1 MGMKTLIIAEKP
13 SVGKEIARVLGA
25 TKKNKSYIEGE
36 DIVVTWALGH
46 LLGLKMPEDYKSEW
60 ATWNMESLPLIPE
73 EMQIKPLKNT
83 AGQLKAIKQLSQRKD
98 INKAV
103 VATDAGRE
111 GELVAR
117 WILKYVKFKK
127 PVQRLWISSQT
138 DKAIKNGF
146 KQLQPSK
153 KYDDLYD
160 AAVARSEA
168 DWLVG
173 LNVTRALT
181 VKYED
186 SLSAGRVQTP
196 TLAMVRKQEARI
208 EEFVAETFF
217 TIQLNLDNQIA
228 TLVSGA
234 PEKIKDQVEAEKIV
248 SQLNKQTVKVKEVKE
263 KIQTQLPPLPYDLT
277 ELQREAN
284 QRYQFSAKKTL
295 SVMQTLYERHKVVSY
310 PRTDSKYL
318 TLDMKETLKD
328 RLQAVRGFGAE
339 EVKSI
344 IKKGSRVTQQAVF
357 DDVKVTD
364 HHGIIPTE
372 ERARIEKM
380 DQDEVRIYRMIVER
394 FIGLFLPAYKVA
406 QTTYLLTTTDAT
418 FKLKQE
424 VILENGWRKTESIKE
439 KRRFKQGEQ
448 IKNSVFRAKK
458 ELTKA
463 PGRLTESSL
472 LQAMEKHSL
481 GTPATRA
488 EIIEKLISSELME
501 RKATKLSVSP
511 KGKQLLTLVNPTL
524 VTPELTSNWEKS
536 LEQIAAG
543 KLKKEVFL
551 KQIRIETKQLIK
563 EIKISEQSYKDYSI
577 TTKVCPECGE
587 LLKERSGREGKMLI
601 CSKTTCSYKRF
612 KEPKVSNKRCAQCHR
627 KMEIHEGKAGKFFK
641 CKYCNISEKM
651 DNTKNKKITKH
662 ETKRLMQKVN
672 KEDQEEVESPLALAL
687 KAAMEKQEK

>member
-1 MGMKTLIIAEKP
+1 MKTLIIAEKP

-36 DIVVTWALGH
+36 DVIITWALGH
-46 LLGLKMPEDYKSEW
+46 LLSLKMPEDYKSEW
-60 ATWNMESLPLIPE
+60 ATWDIESLPLIPE
-73 EMQIKPLKNT
+73 KMQIKPLKNT
-83 AGQLKAIKQLSQRKD
+83 TSQLKIIKQLSQRKD
-98 INKAV
+98 IKSAV
-103 VATDAGRE
+103 IATDAGRE

-117 WILKYVKFKK
+117 WILEYVKFKK

-138 DKAIKNGF
+138 DQAIRTGF
-146 KQLQPSK
+146 KQLKPSGQ
-153 KYDDLYD
+153 YDNLYD

-181 VKYED
+181 VKYQD

-208 EEFVAETFF
+208 EEFIAETFF
-217 TIQLNLDNQIA
+217 TIHLTIDGQTARLS
-228 TLVSGA
+228 SGA
-234 PEKIKDQVEAEKIV
+234 PERIKDPNEAQKIV
-248 SQLNKQTVKVKEVKE
+248 DRLTKQAVKVKEVKE
-263 KIQTQLPPLPYDLT
+263 TIQTQLPPLPYDLT

-284 QRYQFSAKKTL
+284 QKYQYSAKKTL
-295 SVMQTLYERHKVVSY
+295 SIMQTLYERHKVVSY
-310 PRTDSKYL
+310 PRTDSKHL
-318 TLDMKETLKD
+318 TSDMKATLKD
-328 RLQAVRGFGAE
+328 RLKAVQGFATE
-339 EVKSI
+339 EINSI
-344 IKKGSRVTQQAVF
+344 IKKGSNVTHTAIF
-357 DDVKVTD
+357 NDAKVTD

-372 ERARIEKM
+372 EKARIEKL
-380 DQDEVRIYRMIVER
+380 DQDELRVYRMIVER

-406 QTTYLLTTTDAT
+406 KTTYIFTSTDAT

-424 VILENGWRKTESIKE
+424 VVIENGWRKAEWIAK
-439 KRRFKQGEQ
+439 KRRFKVGELVE
-448 IKNSVFRAKK
+448 KPVFQVKK

-463 PGRLTESSL
+463 PGRLTESTL
-472 LQAMEKHSL
+472 LQAMEKYGL

-511 KGKQLLTLVNPTL
+511 KGRQLLTLVNPAL
-524 VTPELTSNWEKS
+524 VTPDLTSQWEKS
-536 LEQIAAG
+536 LEKIAAG
-543 KLKKEVFL
+543 KLKKEIFL
-551 KQIRIETKQLIK
+551 EQIKIETKKLVK
-563 EIKISEQSYKDYSI
+563 EIKMSEQSYKDYSLTNKI
-577 TTKVCPECGE
+577 CPDCGE

-601 CSKTTCSYKRF
+601 CSSTTCSYKRF

-651 DNTKNKKITKH
+651 DNKKNKKITKH
-662 ETKRLMQKVN
+662 EAKRLMQKVN
-672 KEDQEEVESPLALAL
+672 KEAKEEVESPLALAL

>member
-1 MGMKTLIIAEKP
+1 MNMKTLIIAEKP

-25 TKKNKSYIEGE
+25 TKNNKSYIEGE
-36 DIVVTWALGH
+36 DVIVTWALGH

-83 AGQLKAIKQLSQRKD
+83 AAQLKSIKQLSQRKD
-98 INKAV
+98 VTKAV
-103 VATDAGRE
+103 IATDAGRE

-117 WILKYVKFKK
+117 WILEYTKFKK

-138 DKAIKNGF
+138 DQAIKNGF
-146 KQLQPSK
+146 KQLQPSG

-160 AAVARSEA
+160 AAIARSEA

-208 EEFVAETFF
+208 EDFVAETFY
-217 TIQLNLDNQIA
+217 TIQLTINGQIA
-228 TLVSGA
+228 LLSSGA
-234 PEKIKDQVEAEKIV
+234 PDKIKDQAEAEKIV
-248 SQLNKQTVKVKEVKE
+248 SHLNKQTVKIKEVKE
-263 KIQTQLPPLPYDLT
+263 KIQTHLPPLPYDLT

-318 TLDMKETLKD
+318 TVDMKETMKE
-328 RLQAVRGFGAE
+328 RLQAVQSFATE
-339 EVKSI
+339 EIRTI
-344 IKKGSRVTQQAVF
+344 IKNGSKATQLSIF
-357 DDVKVTD
+357 DNAKVTD

-380 DQDEVRIYRMIVER
+380 DQDEMRIYRMVVER
-394 FIGLFLPAYKVA
+394 FIGLFLAPYKVA
-406 QTTYLLTTTDAT
+406 QTTYLLTTSDAA

-424 VILENGWRKTESIKE
+424 VVLESGWKKLESTKE
-439 KRRFKQGEQ
+439 KRRFKENEK
-448 IKNSVFRAKK
+448 IDNPVFKVKK

-472 LQAMEKHSL
+472 LQAMEKHNL

-501 RKATKLSVSP
+501 RKATKLTVSP

-524 VTPELTSNWEKS
+524 VTPELTSQWEKS
-536 LEQIAAG
+536 LEQIATG

-551 KQIRIETKQLIK
+551 KQIRIETQKLIK
-563 EIKISEQSYKDYSI
+563 EIKTSEHSYKDHSL
-577 TTKVCPECGE
+577 TTKICPECGE
-587 LLKERSGREGKMLI
+587 LLKERSGREGKLFV
-601 CSKTTCSYKRF
+601 CSKTTCSYRRF
-612 KEPKVSNKRCAQCHR
+612 KEPKLSNKRCSQCHR
-627 KMEIHEGKAGKFFK
+627 KMEIHEGKSGKFFK

-651 DNTKNKKITKH
+651 DFTKNKKITKQ
-662 ETKRLMQKVN
+662 ETKRLMKKVN
-672 KEDQEEVESPLALAL
+672 KEAQEEVESPLALAL

>member
-1 MGMKTLIIAEKP
+1 MKTLIIAEKP

-25 TKKNKSYIEGE
+25 EKKNKSYIEGE
-36 DIVVTWALGH
+36 DIIVTWALGH
-46 LLGLKMPEDYKSEW
+46 LLGLKMPEDYRSEW

-83 AGQLKAIKQLSQRKD
+83 AAQLKIIKQLSQRKD
-98 INKAV
+98 VNKAV
-103 VATDAGRE
+103 IATDAGRE

-117 WILKYVKFKK
+117 WILDYVKFKK

-138 DKAIKNGF
+138 DQAIRNGF
-146 KQLQPSK
+146 KQLYPSK

-181 VKYED
+181 VKYQD

-208 EEFVAETFF
+208 EDFVAETYFSINL
-217 TIQLNLDNQIA
+217 TIEGQTA
-228 TLVSGA
+228 TLSEGA
-234 PEKIKDQVEAEKIV
+234 PERIKDQVEAEKIV
-248 SQLNKQTVKVKEVKE
+248 SNLNKQAVEVKEVKE
-263 KIQTQLPPLPYDLT
+263 NSQTQLPPLPYDLT

-295 SVMQTLYERHKVVSY
+295 SVMQTLYERHKIVSY

-328 RLQAVRGFGAE
+328 RLQAVRGFATE

-344 IKKGSRVTQQAVF
+344 IKKGAQVTQTALF
-357 DDVKVTD
+357 DDTKVTD

-372 ERARIEKM
+372 ERAHLEKM
-380 DQDEVRIYRMIVER
+380 DQDELRIYRMIVER

-406 QTTYLLTTTDAT
+406 KTTYLLATTDAT

-424 VILENGWRKTESIKE
+424 LVLENGWRKTEPIKV
-439 KRRFKQGEQ
+439 KKRFKQGEQ
-448 IKNSVFRAKK
+448 LGNLIFQAKK

-463 PGRLTESSL
+463 PGRLTESTL

-488 EIIEKLISSELME
+488 EIIEKLISSQLME
-501 RKATKLSVSP
+501 RHATKLSVSP
-511 KGKQLLTLVNPTL
+511 KGKQLLTLVNSAL
-524 VTPELTSNWEKS
+524 VTPDLTSQWEKS

-551 KQIRIETKQLIK
+551 EQIKIETKKLVK
-563 EIKISEQSYKDYSI
+563 EIKMSEQSYKDYSL
-577 TTKVCPECGE
+577 TTKTCPECGE

-601 CSKTTCSYKRF
+601 CSKITCSYRRF
-612 KEPKVSNKRCAQCHR
+612 KEPKVSNKRCVQCHR
-627 KMEIHEGKAGKFFK
+627 KMEIHEGKSGKFFK
-641 CKYCNISEKM
+641 CKYCNVSEKM

-672 KEDQEEVESPLALAL
+672 KEAQEEVESPLALAL
-687 KAAMEKQEK
+687 KAAMDKQEK

>member
-1 MGMKTLIIAEKP
+1 MKTLIIAEKP

-25 TKKNKSYIEGE
+25 TNKNKSYIEGQ
-36 DIVVTWALGH
+36 DVIVTWALGH
-46 LLGLKMPEDYKSEW
+46 LLGLKMPEDYKTEW

-83 AGQLKAIKQLSQRKD
+83 AAQLKMIKQLSQRKD
-98 INKAV
+98 VNQAV
-103 VATDAGRE
+103 IATDAGRE

-117 WILKYVKFKK
+117 WILEYVKFKK

-138 DKAIKNGF
+138 DQAIKNGF
-146 KQLQPSK
+146 KHLQPSK

-196 TLAMVRKQEARI
+196 TLAMVRKQEAKI
-208 EEFVAETFF
+208 EDFVAETFY
-217 TIQLNLDNQIA
+217 TIQLVMNGQTA
-228 TLVSGA
+228 TLTSGA
-234 PEKIKDQVEAEKIV
+234 PERIKDVNEAEKIV
-248 SQLNKQTVKVKEVKE
+248 KHLTKKSVLVKEVKE
-263 KIQTQLPPLPYDLT
+263 KIQVHLPPLPYDLT

-295 SVMQTLYERHKVVSY
+295 SVMQALYERHKVVSY

-318 TLDMKETLKD
+318 TVDMKETLKD
-328 RLQAVRGFGAE
+328 RLQAVHGFANE
-339 EVKSI
+339 EVKNI
-344 IKKGSRVTQQAVF
+344 IKKGSKVTQTAIF
-357 DDVKVTD
+357 DDNKVTD

-372 ERARIEKM
+372 ERVRIEKM
-380 DQDEVRIYRMIVER
+380 DQDEIRIFRMIVER

-406 QTTYLLTTTDAT
+406 QTTYLFTTADTT

-424 VILENGWRKTESIKE
+424 VVLENGWRKSESIKE
-439 KRRFKQGEQ
+439 KRQFIQGEQ
-448 IKNSVFRAKK
+448 IENPIFKVKK
-458 ELTKA
+458 EQTKA
-463 PGRLTESSL
+463 PSRLTESSL

-511 KGKQLLTLVNPTL
+511 KGQQLLTLVNPAL
-524 VTPELTSNWEKS
+524 VTPELTSEWEKS
-536 LEQIAAG
+536 LEQIATG
-543 KLKKEVFL
+543 KLKKDVFL
-551 KQIRIETKQLIK
+551 KQIKTETKKLIK
-563 EIKISEQSYKDYSI
+563 EIKMSEQSYKDFSL
-577 TTKVCPECGE
+577 TTKTCPECGE
-587 LLKERSGREGKMLI
+587 LLKERSGREGKMLV
-601 CSKTTCSYKRF
+601 CSKTSCSYRRF
-612 KEPKVSNKRCAQCHR
+612 KEPKISNKRCAQCHR
-627 KMEIHEGKAGKFFK
+627 KMEIHEGKSGKFFK
-641 CKYCNISEKM
+641 CKYCNVSEKM
-651 DNTKNKKITKH
+651 DYTKNKRITKH

-672 KEDQEEVESPLALAL
+672 KEAEVVESPLALAL
-687 KAAMEKQEK
+687 KAAMEKQVK

>member
-1 MGMKTLIIAEKP
+1 MKTLIIAEKP

-25 TKKNKSYIEGE
+25 TNKNKSYMEGQ
-36 DIVVTWALGH
+36 DVIVTWALGH
-46 LLGLKMPEDYKSEW
+46 LLGLKMPEDYKTEW

-83 AGQLKAIKQLSQRKD
+83 AAQLKMIKQLSQRKD
-98 INKAV
+98 VNQAV
-103 VATDAGRE
+103 IATDAGRE

-117 WILKYVKFKK
+117 WILEYVKFKK

-138 DKAIKNGF
+138 DQAIKNGF

-196 TLAMVRKQEARI
+196 TLAMVRKQEAKI
-208 EEFVAETFF
+208 EDFVAETFY
-217 TIQLNLDNQIA
+217 TIQLVMDGQTA
-228 TLVSGA
+228 TLTSGA
-234 PEKIKDQVEAEKIV
+234 PERIKNVNEAEKIV
-248 SQLNKQTVKVKEVKE
+248 KHLTKKSVLVKEVKE
-263 KIQTQLPPLPYDLT
+263 KIQVHLPPLPYDLT

-318 TLDMKETLKD
+318 TIDMKETLKD
-328 RLQAVRGFGAE
+328 RLQAVHGFANE
-339 EVKSI
+339 EVKNI
-344 IKKGSRVTQQAVF
+344 IKKGSKVTQTAIF
-357 DDVKVTD
+357 DDNKVTD

-372 ERARIEKM
+372 ERVRIEKM
-380 DQDEVRIYRMIVER
+380 DQDEIRVFRMIVER

-406 QTTYLLTTTDAT
+406 QTTYLFTTADTT

-424 VILENGWRKTESIKE
+424 VVLENGWRKSEPIKE
-439 KRRFKQGEQ
+439 KRQFKQGEQ
-448 IKNSVFRAKK
+448 IENPIFKVKK
-458 ELTKA
+458 EQTKA
-463 PGRLTESSL
+463 PIRLTESSL

-511 KGKQLLTLVNPTL
+511 KGQQLLTLVNPAL
-524 VTPELTSNWEKS
+524 VTPELTSEWEKS
-536 LEQIAAG
+536 LEQIATG
-543 KLKKEVFL
+543 KLKKDVFL
-551 KQIRIETKQLIK
+551 KQIKIETKKLIK
-563 EIKISEQSYKDYSI
+563 EIKMSEQSYKDYSL
-577 TTKVCPECGE
+577 TTKTCPECGE
-587 LLKERSGREGKMLI
+587 LLKERSGREGKMLV
-601 CSKTTCSYKRF
+601 CSKTSCSYRRF
-612 KEPKVSNKRCAQCHR
+612 KEPKISNKRCAQCHR
-627 KMEIHEGKAGKFFK
+627 KMEIHEGKSGKFFK
-641 CKYCNISEKM
+641 CKYCNVSEKM
-651 DNTKNKKITKH
+651 DHTKNKKITKH

-672 KEDQEEVESPLALAL
+672 KEAEEVESPLALAL
-687 KAAMEKQEK
+687 KAAMEKQVK